1 MRNRP
6 QPAEPGLVAAICAV
20 AWALPGAGHLW
31 LGRASKG
38 IVFLVALP
46 VMFAIGL
53 GLDGELFAIDPSQ
66 PLVAL
71 AGLADLGIGAPYMLA
86 LAFGAGGGDVAAGT
100 YEYGNTFRIV
110 SGLLNSLVVMDAF
123 DIAQRRK

>member
-1 MRNRP
+1 MPNRP
-6 QPAEPGLVAAICAV
+6 PAEEPGRVAAICAV

-31 LGRASKG
+31 LGRSSKG

-46 VMFAIGL
+46 LMFAIGL

-71 AGLADLGIGAPYMLA
+71 AGLADFGIGAPYLLA
-86 LAFGAGGGDVAAGT
+86 LAFGVGGGDVAAGT
-100 YEYGNTFRIV
+100 YEYGNTFLVV
-110 SGLLNSLVVMDAF
+110 SGLLNALVVMDAF
-123 DIAQRRK
+123 DIAQGRK

>member
-1 MRNRP
+1 MPNRP
-6 QPAEPGLVAAICAV
+6 LAEEPGRVAAICAV

-31 LGRASKG
+31 LGRSSKG

-46 VMFAIGL
+46 LMFAIGL

-71 AGLADLGIGAPYMLA
+71 AGLADFGIGAPYLLA
-86 LAFGAGGGDVAAGT
+86 LVFGAGGGDVAAGT
-100 YEYGNTFRIV
+100 YEYGNTFLVV
-110 SGLLNSLVVMDAF
+110 SGLLNALVVMDAF
-123 DIAQRRK
+123 DIAQGRK

>member
-100 YEYGNTFRIV
+100 YEYGNTFLIV

>member
-53 GLDGELFAIDPSQ
+53 GLDGELFAIVPSQ

-71 AGLADLGIGAPYMLA
+71 AGLADLGIGAPYLLA

-100 YEYGNTFRIV
+100 YEYGNTFLIV

-123 DIAQRRK
+123 DIAQGRK

>member
-1 MRNRP
+1 MQSLRFRSAP
-6 QPAEPGLVAAICAV
+6 GVGGRSAGRYTSCATVAAAEPGLVAAICAV

-71 AGLADLGIGAPYMLA
+71 A
-86 LAFGAGGGDVAAGT
+86 
-100 YEYGNTFRIV
+100 
-110 SGLLNSLVVMDAF
+110 
-123 DIAQRRK
+123 

>member
-46 VMFAIGL
+46 LMFAIGL

-71 AGLADLGIGAPYMLA
+71 AGLADLGIGAPYLLA
-86 LAFGAGGGDVAAGT
+86 LAFGAGGGDVVAGT
-100 YEYGNTFRIV
+100 YEYGNTFLIV

-123 DIAQRRK
+123 DIAQGRK